1 MHRRGGGLSLKA
13 MNLSIYLVTDDAF
26 FKDRDLISTIE
37 QAIQGGITA
46 LQYRFKQK
54 SSRQMYEELLVLRE
68 LTKRYGVELV
78 VNDRV
83 DLALAVEADGVHV
96 GEKDLPP
103 DVVRKLVGDKMYI
116 GYSVNSLEKL
126 REVEHLPIDYIGF
139 GSIYE
144 TSTKKDY
151 KLVGIEALRQ
161 AVKMTSKPIVAIG
174 GITHY
179 RVGEVLEA
187 GAKGIA
193 VVSAILGFE
202 SVKSATQ
209 SLVEACKSY
218 YRKKMHSV

>member
-1 MHRRGGGLSLKA
+1 MKGR
-13 MNLSIYLVTDDAF
+13 MNLSIYLVTDDRYF
-26 FKDRDLISTIE
+26 QDRDLVDTIE
-37 QAIQGGITA
+37 KAIQGGVTA
-46 LQYRFKQK
+46 VQYRFKNK
-54 SSRQMYEELLVLRE
+54 STRQMYEELLVLRE
-68 LTKRYGVELV
+68 LTKRYGVDLV

-96 GEKDLPP
+96 GEADLPP

-139 GSIYE
+139 GSVYE
-144 TSTKKDY
+144 TTTKENY

-161 AVKMTSKPIVAIG
+161 AVKMTSKPVIAIG

-179 RVGEVLEA
+179 RVPEVLA
-187 GAKGIA
+187 TGVKGIA

-202 SVKSATQ
+202 DVKKAAE
-209 SLVEACKSY
+209 SLLQACRQAMRQKLF
-218 YRKKMHSV
+218 MG

>member
-1 MHRRGGGLSLKA
+1 

-26 FKDRDLISTIE
+26 FKDRDLVSTVE

-46 LQYRFKQK
+46 LQYRFKNK
-54 SSRQMYEELLVLRE
+54 TPRQMYEELLVLRE
-68 LTKRYGVELV
+68 QTKRYNVELV

-83 DLALAVEADGVHV
+83 DLALAVSADGVHV
-96 GEKDLPP
+96 GENDLPP

-139 GSIYE
+139 VSIYE
-144 TSTKKDY
+144 TSTKKDC
-151 KLVGIEALRQ
+151 KLVGIEALHQ

-174 GITHY
+174 GITNY
-179 RVGEVLEA
+179 RVKEVLSA

-202 SVKSATQ
+202 DVKKATEELVSA
-209 SLVEACKSY
+209 CRSY
-218 YRKKMHSV
+218 YR

>member
-1 MHRRGGGLSLKA
+1 

-46 LQYRFKQK
+46 LQYRFKHK

-68 LTKRYGVELV
+68 LTRRYNVDLV

-83 DLALAVEADGVHV
+83 DLALAVSADGVHV

-139 GSIYE
+139 GSVYE
-144 TSTKKDY
+144 TTTKKDH

-179 RVGEVLEA
+179 RVKEVLST
-187 GAKGIA
+187 GVKGVA

-202 SVKSATQ
+202 DVKRATQ

-218 YRKKMHSV
+218 YREKLHTL